1 MSDNLIIRIAIV
13 ILAMTLLSSCQN
25 SQPIKIGFVAGLSGK
40 SADLGGAGRNGAIL
54 AIEQR
59 NATGGIHGRPVELVI
74 KDAQQT
80 PEIMKQVI
88 AELVKEDIELIIGPM
103 TSSMATA
110 AIPLIN
116 ASKSILLSP
125 TATTTQLT
133 GKDDNF
139 LRVISSTAAYS
150 SKNARYQYEKLGTRT
165 VSVIYDENNNSY
177 AESWLRGFRATFE
190 SLGGKVGMLITFNS
204 AKSPVY
210 HQLAME
216 LVSAKSDSLL
226 IISNAVDAAML
237 CQQINIISPNKQLL
251 ASEWASTE
259 RFIELAGAT
268 AEGVTIAQFL
278 NRNDTSSR
286 YLEFLQ
292 AYQKRFQQTPGFAGL
307 AGYDAA
313 MVALDAYTV
322 RQQRFSLKETII
334 SVKKFQGVQQP
345 LLFDK
350 FGDSKRKTY
359 ITVVRNGKYV
369 TVE

>member
-1 MSDNLIIRIAIV
+1 MNGNLILRTAIV
-13 ILAMTLLSSCQN
+13 ILAMTLIASCQD
-25 SQPIKIGFVAGLSGK
+25 SRPIRIGFIAGLSGK
-40 SADLGGAGRNGAIL
+40 SADLGGAGRNGVLL

-59 NATGGIHGRPVELVI
+59 NAAGGINGRPVELVI
-74 KDAQQT
+74 KDAQQN
-80 PEIMKQVI
+80 PKIMKQVI
-88 AELVKEDIELIIGPM
+88 AELIKEDIELIIGPM
-103 TSSMATA
+103 TSSMAIA

-125 TATTTQLT
+125 TVTTIQLT

-150 SKNARYQYEKLGTRT
+150 SKSARYQYEKLGTRT
-165 VSVIYDENNNSY
+165 ISVIYDENNKSY
-177 AESWLRGFRATFE
+177 TESWLKGFRGTFE
-190 SLGGKVGMLITFNS
+190 ALGGKVNMLKSFNS

-216 LVSAKSDSLL
+216 LVFAKSDSIL

-237 CQQINIISPNKQLL
+237 CQQINSISPNKQLL

-268 AEGVTIAQFL
+268 AEGITIAQFL

-286 YLEFLQ
+286 YLKFLQ

-307 AGYDAA
+307 AGHDAA
-313 MVALDAYTV
+313 LVALKAYTI
-322 RQQRFSLKETII
+322 RQKGTSLKKTIL
-334 SVKKFQGVQQP
+334 SEKKFQGIQQP

-350 FGDSKRKTY
+350 FGDSERKTY
-359 ITVVRNGKYV
+359 TTVVRNGKYV